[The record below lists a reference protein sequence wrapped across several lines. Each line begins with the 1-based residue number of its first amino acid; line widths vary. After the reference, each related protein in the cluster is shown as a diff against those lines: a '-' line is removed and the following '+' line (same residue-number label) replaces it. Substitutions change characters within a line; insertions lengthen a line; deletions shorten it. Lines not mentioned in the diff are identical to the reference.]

1 MTNEQRKFLKERGT
15 EIRNDQRSK
24 IRGVVKRKFPVTKAE
39 RKAQRVIASASNQRD
54 RYTNQLRK
62 KIDKLYERVQEAHL
76 FGKVPDIEKAIHKM
90 LKFKVG

>member
-24 IRGVVKRKFPVTKAE
+24 IRSAIKRKFPITKAE
-39 RKAQRVIASASNQRD
+39 RKAQRLIASAGNQRD
-54 RYTNQLRK
+54 RYSGQLRR

-76 FGKVPDIEKAIHKM
+76 FGKVTDIEKAIYKM